1 MYRDGYC
8 DIDEGPPMLAWEYYV
23 TRIMWGWRRTVIV
36 DVHQL
41 SYYGA
46 RISVASTGLSTY
58 INCCMN
64 LHSNARASMGLSTY
78 FYVSLLGFVFLNF

>member
-8 DIDEGPPMLAWEYYV
+8 DIDVGLPMLAWEYYV
-23 TRIMWGWRRTVIV
+23 TRILWGWRRTVNV

-46 RISVASTGLSTY
+46 RNSV
-58 INCCMN
+58 
-64 LHSNARASMGLSTY
+64 ASMGLSTY
-78 FYVSLLGFVFLNF
+78 ANRCMSPHGNAGASMGLSTYICVSLLGFVFMDF